1 MDNVSKLI
9 IDGMKLSLFNTERIV
24 FQSVV
29 SIDDRSKHI
38 DSRANLTIAGGFA
51 IDLTSANCFFFIPL
65 TAKLKICFYSKNKN
79 KNVNNFFH

>member
-29 SIDDRSKHI
+29 SIDDRSKQI

-65 TAKLKICFYSKNKN
+65 TAKLEISF
-79 KNVNNFFH
+79 